1 MAQHLTSC
9 LISPRPWRALSFGL
23 LAFWGWHAPP
33 ISAQPAPNWQAVTA
47 TERGQFYIDP
57 ASVRRSDGVVR
68 LKTLLDYKLSQ
79 TTHNGKAFRSAVSLM
94 EIDCKSD
101 MGRIVEMSYHAAPM
115 MGGPRVE
122 TQGMVQDWQDISP
135 ESPVRRIASR
145 VCK

>member
-1 MAQHLTSC
+1 M
-9 LISPRPWRALSFGL
+9 PLSFFTLCLVGL
-23 LAFWGWHAPP
+23 MGLMNGLA
-33 ISAQPAPNWQAVTA
+33 SARAQSAPNWQVITA

-57 ASVRRSDGVVR
+57 GSVRRVDGIVR
-68 LKTLLDYKLSQ
+68 VRTLLDYKLSQ
-79 TTHNGKAFRSAVSLM
+79 MTHNGKAFRSAVSLM

-101 MGRIVEMSYHAAPM
+101 TGRIVEMSYHPAPM

-135 ESPVRRIASR
+135 ESPVRRIAAR